1 VRERREARDEL
12 EAVDG
17 AVAVREDA
25 LDARGGE
32 DPGDLADA
40 ARAVDREDGGAA
52 SEGALEI
59 EGGRAGADAEGE
71 GARDLLAAA
80 EREDG
85 EGAFGLVRGEELE
98 ATFHATSWGCAAN
111 ARGAVRVRGSGVI
124 RCSGREEQSRVQA
137 KKTAPCVAPWR
148 VSMS

>member
-1 VRERREARDEL
+1 MPDAPLREIVHCGLTLTQFAEL
-12 EAVDG
+12 SALSR
-17 AVAVREDA
+17 VASPSFQDA

-98 ATFHATSWGCAAN
+98 ATFHATSWVCAAN
-111 ARGAVRVRGSGVI
+111 ARGAVTVRDQG
-124 RCSGREEQSRVQA
+124 
-137 KKTAPCVAPWR
+137 
-148 VSMS
+148 